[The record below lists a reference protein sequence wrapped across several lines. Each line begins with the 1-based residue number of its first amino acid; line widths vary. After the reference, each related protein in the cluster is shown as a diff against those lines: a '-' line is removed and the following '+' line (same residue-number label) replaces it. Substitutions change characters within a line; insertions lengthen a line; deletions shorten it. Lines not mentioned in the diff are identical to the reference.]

1 MHQYPL
7 HSAYLTIRTNRY
19 CRMEEYG
26 LHTYNDCIHSY
37 INANKHFFTG
47 YGSEF
52 RPWSHLKPL
61 LLHRQNWLTLLQQ
74 LQNGSK
80 WPLQPIS
87 DSDRCTKNTEFIAR
101 GNHKSTLTHH
111 AILKDIITKKVQQGG
126 MIPLPLHYIN
136 ELQYSEMI
144 APVGI
149 DDKQWKVGPD
159 GSTQKI

>member
-61 LLHRQNWLTLLQQ
+61 LLHHQNWLTLLQQ

-87 DSDRCTKNTEFIAR
+87 DSDRCTKKHRVYCAR
-101 GNHKSTLTHH
+101 QQQINSYSPCHPKGYYNQKKSNK
-111 AILKDIITKKVQQGG
+111 AG
-126 MIPLPLHYIN
+126 
-136 ELQYSEMI
+136 
-144 APVGI
+144 
-149 DDKQWKVGPD
+149 
-159 GSTQKI
+159 